1 MQDELFIAQSFM
13 AIVFTAAHKLER
25 NTSVDVQCTSNVLIQ
40 M

>member
-13 AIVFTAAHKLER
+13 AIVFTAAHKLE